1 MTHDERTPVDTHRQ
15 AILDILNA
23 RADVRHAVG
32 LVNVACENAI
42 RTLTRTASLDAEHF
56 DLNPSHASAPVVAHD
71 APTVQDTATLP
82 KVAAREEHTN
92 AAKVAIDKELSTLAN
107 TWDLDDLQPC
117 GTVRIL
123 DCACFDCRSAP
134 VCKHVNDATVAA
146 YDSKHSRQAPTGYKA
161 PTVTHTQS
169 TPAPTGTPTHAA
181 TFANVQRTAP
191 NATIATMPVPAA
203 RPYAGVDAM
212 AQVYDATMA
221 SLCRT
226 GVNVA
231 RAHAERN
238 TRIDTSTTGIVRI
251 SVNLANVQT
260 VPAYIGQSD
269 KTWGLYVATTIVAN
283 PRQNARRRRIT
294 YAQMEGMDSLDF
306 AFYLAIPERKAN
318 ANTTF
323 AMPNAPHLAMNADA
337 ATLGQQVDAGDNW
350 SLAVVN
356 DCLIVSFA
364 LPTYANI
371 VAVKRTP
378 TWGSS
383 IATTR
388 HAGSRRII
396 KTVKLGASLVLLLDV
411 VQRVTARRQ

>member
-15 AILDILNA
+15 AVLDILNA

-56 DLNPSHASAPVVAHD
+56 DLNPSHASAPIVAHD

-92 AAKVAIDKELSTLAN
+92 AAKVAIDLELATLDN
-107 TWDLDDLQPC
+107 TWDRDDLQPC
-117 GTVRIL
+117 GTIKVI
-123 DCACFDCRSAP
+123 DCACFDCISAV
-134 VCKHVNDATVAA
+134 VCKHVDAATVAA
-146 YDSKHSRQAPTGYKA
+146 YNVKHATPTGYKA

-169 TPAPTGTPTHAA
+169 TPAPIGTPTHAA
-181 TFANVQRTAP
+181 TFANVQRTVP
-191 NATIATMPVPAA
+191 NATIATLPVPAT

-294 YAQMEGMDSLDF
+294 YAQMNGMGLLDF
-306 AFYLAIPERKAN
+306 AFYLAIPERKAS
-318 ANTTF
+318 ADATF

-337 ATLGQQVDAGDNW
+337 ATLGQQVDAASNW

-356 DCLIVSFA
+356 DCLLVSFA